1 MISRKL
7 KTFRL
12 ILLSILLLWVEV
24 QTKHTSFLF
33 QAYAALKSS
42 WPLKA
47 GRMVSENTNGAGGPI
62 IGGLAAISRREGQL
76 EGGGEETRENE

>member
-1 MISRKL
+1 M
-7 KTFRL
+7 
-12 ILLSILLLWVEV
+12 EV

-47 GRMVSENTNGAGGPI
+47 GRMVSENTNGAG
-62 IGGLAAISRREGQL
+62 LADWPPSQDGKDSWK
-76 EGGGEETRENE
+76 GGGGNKGKRMKVEL